1 MTDILSILQGMGYLG
16 AFLVSLLGTLTVIF
30 PIPYLIVIYLMGASQ
45 NYNPILLGLI
55 GGLGATFGEITL
67 YVLARVGRLA
77 LSEERKRKLEF
88 FGELIR
94 KYGAIL
100 VFIFAATPLPDDIL
114 YPILGLIRYDVTY
127 VFLACFAGKALLT
140 GGVAYAGE
148 LSIEILGILIGEG
161 NIITQVI
168 LLILIIISVYIVLKV
183 DWEEVFKRFMG
194 GRGK

>member
-30 PIPYLIVIYLMGASQ
+30 PVPYLIVIYLMGASQ

-114 YPILGLIRYDVTY
+114 YPILGLIKYDAMY

-140 GGVAYAGE
+140 SGVAYAGE
-148 LSIEILGILIGEG
+148 LSIEVLDILIGEG
-161 NIITQVI
+161 SIITQVI

-194 GRGK
+194 G